1 MINIYLYV
9 LIFFII
15 IYFYF
20 SYVNNIK
27 EGFEDNEDS
36 LINEKYYNT
45 KVDYES
51 IYDDFYSFY
60 ADKIYFNN
68 EEYKLISNIIIDNI
82 NTVFNNHLAI
92 GIKHGGHINS
102 YLNNTIN
109 TKSISKSKSII
120 EKCKYNYNDLDFE
133 YINDYSSPYTFDNNE
148 FTHISILDDE
158 LYYQEDIIELLSNCY
173 EWLMFKGKL
182 FLQVYY
188 SKADFVNKY
197 KNLRRF
203 NIKRYTYTKQLMQN
217 GSSNN
222 YTFIEKIKL
231 NSSSKER
238 TNIHNLFYYDN
249 DYIVSICK
257 KMGLDMMYEKDIHNN
272 CKLIVL
278 QKVK

>member
-36 LINEKYYNT
+36 LINEKYYDT
-45 KVDYES
+45 KVEYES
-51 IYDDFYSFY
+51 IYDDFFSFY
-60 ADKIYFNN
+60 ADKIYFNREDYN
-68 EEYKLISNIIIDNI
+68 KISNIIIDNI
-82 NTVFNNHLAI
+82 NNVFNNHLVI

-133 YINDYSSPYTFDNNE
+133 YVNDYSSPYTFDNNE

-158 LYYQEDIIELLSNCY
+158 LYYQGDIIELLSNCY

-182 FLQVYY
+182 FLQVYD

-203 NIKRYTYTKQLMQN
+203 NIKRYTYSKQLIQN
-217 GSSNN
+217 GDSNQ

-249 DYIVSICK
+249 DYVIEVCK
-257 KMGLDMMYEKDIHNN
+257 KLGLDIMYENSIHNN
-272 CKLIVL
+272 SKILVL
-278 QKVK
+278 QKIK